1 MRVIGA
7 LCLLA
12 LCAVMTFPLA
22 LGEAKGRGLFGW
34 EADHG
39 DLEIIRSPGEPLY
52 VAHHHGSFAAP
63 LWTAPVFVASWY
75 LEQARRCFR

>member
-39 DLEIIRSPGEPLY
+39 DLEIIRNPGEPL
-52 VAHHHGSFAAP
+52 

-75 LEQARRCFR
+75 FDQARRCFR